1 LNVAATFN
9 SGRVTICPTYSYQSF
24 IQSILCL
31 IDRPSDLLGYENLRT
46 LLELK
51 QTISRL
57 EKFLYEMVNIAR
69 PDGYA
74 KVTAEFSPKFIQ
86 QTMFKPKNRL

>member
-1 LNVAATFN
+1 M
-9 SGRVTICPTYSYQSF
+9 
-24 IQSILCL
+24 
-31 IDRPSDLLGYENLRT
+31 
-46 LLELK
+46 
-51 QTISRL
+51 

-74 KVTAEFSPKFIQ
+74 KVIAEFSSKFIR

>member
-1 LNVAATFN
+1 
-9 SGRVTICPTYSYQSF
+9 
-24 IQSILCL
+24 
-31 IDRPSDLLGYENLRT
+31 
-46 LLELK
+46 
-51 QTISRL
+51 
-57 EKFLYEMVNIAR
+57 MVNIAR